1 LIHGYHAAIS
11 YMDTQ
16 LGRVLDALD
25 RLDLARNTVIVLW
38 GDHGWHLGDHG
49 IWCKHTNYEQATR
62 IPILIAAPGITRPGS
77 RTDALIETIDLYP
90 TLSELA
96 GLPLPAAPARLD
108 GRSLV
113 PLLKDPAAP
122 FKDAIFHVY
131 PRHPRNRG
139 MLLGRAVR
147 TERYRLVEWKNPGAD
162 PDTAELEL
170 YDYLEDPLET
180 KNVAPSRPLVVADLR
195 AILARL
201 PEAQPQVTT
210 PVRP

>member
-1 LIHGYHAAIS
+1 V
-11 YMDTQ
+11 Q
-16 LGRVLDALD
+16 
-25 RLDLARNTVIVLW
+25 
-38 GDHGWHLGDHG
+38 
-49 IWCKHTNYEQATR
+49 
-62 IPILIAAPGITRPGS
+62 
-77 RTDALIETIDLYP
+77 
-90 TLSELA
+90 
-96 GLPLPAAPARLD
+96 
-108 GRSLV
+108 
-113 PLLKDPAAP
+113 LLKDPAAP